1 MLLWQIIWIPLFNA
15 LFYVSCIPLLGP
27 GVLKCQ
33 KMVIFRSSFLK
44 KKFLHKM
51 FHSCAFLGQMS
62 LVGLLY
68 IQINKYELPR
78 EFPVIFVKPNASL
91 YILRYRAILRYIH
104 LYCVYIFGTLHQLKI
119 INFSLHNKCYLSK
132 NSHLL

>member
-1 MLLWQIIWIPLFNA
+1 MPKNGNFPVII
-15 LFYVSCIPLLGP
+15 S
-27 GVLKCQ
+27 KE
-33 KMVIFRSSFLK
+33 IFF
-44 KKFLHKM
+44 FLHKM
-51 FHSCAFLGQMS
+51 FHRCAFLGQMS

-104 LYCVYIFGTLHQLKI
+104 LYVI
-119 INFSLHNKCYLSK
+119 IEWPRYCI
-132 NSHLL
+132 